1 MSRIME
7 ALIGV
12 ALFQHCSGALLW
24 ENASIK
30 VKETG
35 SPKSSA
41 NGEAVV
47 TAGSSFLQKQKPER
61 LQTYCEL
68 SKDNWKEMAPIQRV
82 VNLYFLRHM
91 FSCAN
96 AIQEYSGDKTNV
108 KRRTYARDALGSD
121 LGFRQALAVREG
133 LERNGT
139 KFHWVGSSVLRR
151 TTETALMA
159 IGPDQVVE
167 GKKKQITLIGDITEH
182 RVAGDLHFLKWSWDT
197 DNQPAKK
204 SVSKTWWLGNEE
216 EAGPVVQDKRK
227 YYAEDDVNSGV
238 TANTQFLDLN
248 FTHYPE
254 IHAGYSPSL
263 TNFWKTL
270 RDTYIPQASGSES
283 KTPLE
288 MLISSHNGMITSIMR
303 QYSPKFTRIANTGI
317 VKLKLLLLA
326 DRSIVVDDRDSD
338 QNTKDRCKTVQD
350 PVSTIYEPADRRSFM
365 KKDKNADEDPN
376 IGRCLGKSESGAK
389 QYGPWVYQG
398 RPWNWTSF
406 EGEEPSKP
414 TWNLGLKLTE
424 DVKRGLLSARMGEAG
439 LYTPLVF
446 DNNNE

>member
-61 LQTYCEL
+61 LQTYCDVF
-68 SKDNWKEMAPIQRV
+68 KDKGNKMDSIPRV

-96 AIQEYSGDKTNV
+96 AIQEYSGDKTNM

-182 RVAGDLHFLKWSWDT
+182 RVAGDLHVAKWSWDT
-197 DNQPAKK
+197 DNQPAQK
-204 SVSKTWWLGNEE
+204 SVSKTWWLGNNK
-216 EAGPVVQDKRK
+216 EAGPVVQDKRE
-227 YYAEDDVNSGV
+227 YYNRA
-238 TANTQFLDLN
+238 ANTQFLDLN
-248 FTHYPE
+248 FKHYPE
-254 IHAGYSPSL
+254 MHAGYSPSL

-283 KTPLE
+283 ETPLE

-303 QYSPKFTRIANTGI
+303 QFSPKFTRIANTGI
-317 VKLKLLLLA
+317 VKLKLLRLA

-338 QNTKDRCKTVQD
+338 QNTEDRCKTVQD

-365 KKDKNADEDPN
+365 KKDDADEDPN

-398 RPWNWTSF
+398 RPWNMASF
-406 EGEEPSKP
+406 EGEKP
-414 TWNLGLKLTE
+414 LKLTWNLGLKLTKGVQDGLRSAQE
-424 DVKRGLLSARMGEAG
+424 DKAG
-439 LYTPLVF
+439 L
-446 DNNNE
+446 